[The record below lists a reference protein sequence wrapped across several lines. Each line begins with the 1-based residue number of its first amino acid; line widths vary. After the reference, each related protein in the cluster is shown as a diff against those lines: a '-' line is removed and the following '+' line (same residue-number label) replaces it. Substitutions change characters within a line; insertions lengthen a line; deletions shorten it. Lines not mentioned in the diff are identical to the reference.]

1 MPHCPNF
8 PQDIFK
14 RESHVCESHF
24 NIKSAITYFNSCR
37 AWKKNI
43 YNFSSRVL
51 SLHFPTDAL
60 PLHCKWCV
68 GLFLKFSRLPSTH
81 PPPYPLPDFAE
92 FTLKGDLCC
101 LHRNLPSVSFSVK
114 SKQKAFI
121 HIRFS
126 PHPLYRPPFAILP
139 VFAGMS
145 LCAWALARCAFV
157 PKSNFTWSYYLYI
170 HTWHS
175 VCNGPMPPLP
185 ANDGPCMI
193 LRQNHAFTMS
203 PIHGCWPGS
212 WGGRK

>member
-1 MPHCPNF
+1 MKVTSTLKVLLPILTPVA
-8 PQDIFK
+8 PG
-14 RESHVCESHF
+14 
-24 NIKSAITYFNSCR
+24 
-37 AWKKNI
+37 KKK

-68 GLFLKFSRLPSTH
+68 GLFLNFSRLPSTH
-81 PPPYPLPDFAE
+81 PPPRPLPDFAE
-92 FTLKGDLCC
+92 FAVKGNLCS

-114 SKQKAFI
+114 SKRKAFI

-126 PHPLYRPPFAILP
+126 PHPLYHPPFAILP

-145 LCAWALARCAFV
+145 LCAWAHARCVFV

-175 VCNGPMPPLP
+175 VCNGPIPLCVQMTVP
-185 ANDGPCMI
+185 ALFYVRIMHYRESHPWLLAWKLGWSKVI
-193 LRQNHAFTMS
+193 S
-203 PIHGCWPGS
+203 
-212 WGGRK
+212 GGNL